1 MTDLYP
7 LEHELA
13 PPQANGEW
21 VFDEPWQMRVFGLA
35 RTLCEQGC
43 FSWDEFRRELIDAIE
58 RWERG
63 LDQQPWSYFDH
74 FLEALLRVLNKKH
87 MISQDELTIRLKQY
101 LNRPHGHDH

>member
-1 MTDLYP
+1 MTDQYP

-13 PPQANGEW
+13 PPQANGEL
-21 VFDEPWQMRVFGLA
+21 VFDDPWQMRVFGLA
-35 RTLCEQGC
+35 RTLCEQEC
-43 FSWDEFRRELIDAIE
+43 YSWGEFRGELIAAIKCWD
-58 RWERG
+58 RD

-87 MISQDELTIRLKQY
+87 MISQDELTNRLQQY